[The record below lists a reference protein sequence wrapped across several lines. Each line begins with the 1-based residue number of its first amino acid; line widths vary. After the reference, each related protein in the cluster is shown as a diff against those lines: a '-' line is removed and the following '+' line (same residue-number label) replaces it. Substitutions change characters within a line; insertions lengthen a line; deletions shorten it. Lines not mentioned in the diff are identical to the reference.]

1 MRRVLCLG
9 VVLFFVATATGTALA
24 ASPTR
29 LPLHGTVTFSGQ
41 TLGPKPTAHTTGR
54 VFASARW
61 NDSAVYVLS
70 RRLTD
75 AKGRWAVRFH
85 PSKLG
90 RYTVRIRTPDGA
102 SFKYVF
108 IVY

>member
-1 MRRVLCLG
+1 MRPVLFVV
-9 VVLFFVATATGTALA
+9 VVLVAAATAGSASA
-24 ASPTR
+24 AGPTR

-61 NDSAVYVLS
+61 QDGAVYVLS